1 VTKVATPPREAHPVR
16 SIPDTRP
23 APDSPSKAW
32 DGHVHEWL
40 EKNRQKLW
48 RQHSDAVNAA
58 LVDRWLPAQPLER
71 VLKTDLFDE
80 AVADGLYQLLA
91 RRARYVEAI
100 DVSPVVLSLA
110 SRKYPA
116 MHTFAADVRNLSC
129 ESDSIDAVVSLSTL
143 DHFDAPA
150 DIAAALCELHR
161 VLKPGG
167 TLILTLDN
175 SANPIVAIRNLLPY
189 KLTHG
194 VGLAPYP
201 AGFTYG
207 PVRLHKAVE
216 SAGFAIEESTTIL
229 HAPRVLAIPVV
240 NALDRRGWI
249 GMQALAL
256 RALMAFETLGVLP
269 TRKMTGHFVAVR
281 ATKKLESGAP
291 RV

>member
-1 VTKVATPPREAHPVR
+1 M
-16 SIPDTRP
+16 
-23 APDSPSKAW
+23 
-32 DGHVHEWL
+32 
-40 EKNRQKLW
+40 
-48 RQHSDAVNAA
+48 NAA
-58 LVDRWLPAQPLER
+58 LIARWLPAEQLER

-80 AVADGLYQLLA
+80 AVAEGLYQLLA
-91 RRARYVEAI
+91 TRARCVEAI

-110 SRKYPA
+110 SRKYPK

-143 DHFDAPA
+143 DHFDAPG

-201 AGFTYG
+201 AGFTYRPG
-207 PVRLHKAVE
+207 RLHRAVE
-216 SAGFAIEESTTIL
+216 SAGFAIGESTTIL
-229 HAPRVLAIPVV
+229 HAPRVLAIPAL
-240 NALDRRGWI
+240 NALDRRGPI
-249 GMQALAL
+249 AMQAFAL
-256 RALMAFETLGVLP
+256 RALMAFETLAMLP
-269 TRKMTGHFVAVR
+269 TRKTTGHFVALR
-281 ATKKLESGAP
+281 ATKKLESGAQ

>member
-1 VTKVATPPREAHPVR
+1 VTKVATPPRSAPPVR
-16 SIPDTRP
+16 SVSGADP

-58 LVDRWLPAQPLER
+58 LVDRWLPAERLER

-80 AVADGLYQLLA
+80 AVSEGLYTLLA
-91 RRARYVEAI
+91 KHAKYVEAI

-129 ESDSIDAVVSLSTL
+129 ESNSIDAVVSLSTL

-150 DIAAALCELHR
+150 DIAAALSELHR

-167 TLILTLDN
+167 RLILTLDN

-207 PVRLHKAVE
+207 PGALHRAVE
-216 SAGFAIEESTTIL
+216 SAGFVIEESTTIL

-240 NALDRRGWI
+240 NALDRRGPI
-249 GMQALAL
+249 AMQSFAL
-256 RALMAFETLGVLP
+256 RALMAFETLSILP
-269 TRKMTGHFVAVR
+269 TRKMTGHFIAVR
-281 ATKKLESGAP
+281 ATKKA
-291 RV
+291 